1 MIKNEDTLLKFFRKN
16 KNFLQKQSISRRQ
29 KKNWLPKFFF
39 VLSILT
45 FISVYYL
52 STYLYINSKGFSEYL
67 KQKLNHT
74 KAIDITIKTKDNHH
88 LLAAEEDF
96 VFEIAEKT
104 QSNSD
109 YIDTYMLAKTIQ
121 QQSDFAQVVVVNPYP
136 HKYWIVVEKRKAL
149 LSIVADKKRLISQS
163 GEVYGSYQEDLHA
176 HLATVDGIFDKKTQ
190 LTKLTNNSFLLS
202 DKQRELILTCKKL
215 LLFAKD
221 SNVSLKKISYA
232 RYRGF
237 YVLLH
242 QPAIKVVVGSS
253 PQRKHFVKL
262 MGLLSSL
269 ENTKDNIDTIELDY
283 NGKAFIKEKTLTL
296 EEL

>member
-1 MIKNEDTLLKFFRKN
+1 MKFLEKTKIFYK
-16 KNFLQKQSISRRQ
+16 KQSISRRQ

-136 HKYWIVVEKRKAL
+136 HKYWIVVEKKKSFAEYSCRQKKAHK
-149 LSIVADKKRLISQS
+149 SKW
-163 GEVYGSYQEDLHA
+163 
-176 HLATVDGIFDKKTQ
+176 
-190 LTKLTNNSFLLS
+190 
-202 DKQRELILTCKKL
+202 
-215 LLFAKD
+215 
-221 SNVSLKKISYA
+221 
-232 RYRGF
+232 
-237 YVLLH
+237 
-242 QPAIKVVVGSS
+242 
-253 PQRKHFVKL
+253 
-262 MGLLSSL
+262 
-269 ENTKDNIDTIELDY
+269 
-283 NGKAFIKEKTLTL
+283 
-296 EEL
+296 